1 MENEKKLAMELID
14 FLHNSPTAFQAIET
28 VKNTLFNNG
37 FAELKEYKK
46 WRIESRGKYFTVKNN
61 SAIIA
66 FVVGDNKP
74 NEDGFRIIGAHTD
87 SPGFRIKP
95 NPEIITENSYIKLNT
110 EVYGGPILNT
120 WMDRPLSIAGRVVLR
135 GNNPLKPLSKL
146 IDFKNPIITIPNLA
160 IHMNRNV
167 NQGVEL
173 NKQADVLPIIS
184 LVNDT
189 FEKDNYFIKLLA
201 KKLKAPISE
210 ILDFDLFLYET
221 QKGTLVGL
229 NEEFI
234 SAGRID
240 DLSMVHVGIKALIES
255 EDNKT
260 IKVMACFDNEEV
272 GSASKQGADS
282 TLLSNTLE
290 RISLSFNEGKEEYLI
305 ALAKSFLISADGAHA
320 VHPNK
325 GEKGDPTNRPL
336 INKGPV
342 IKISSNQRY
351 TSDGD
356 SASVFKEIC
365 RSANVP
371 YQIFVNRSD
380 EVGGSTIGPISSTH
394 LNIRSVDIGSP
405 MLAMHSIRELCGVL
419 DHSFTLKAFKEFYKL

>member
-14 FLHNSPTAFQAIET
+14 FLHNSPTAFQAVET
-28 VKNTLFNNG
+28 VKDILFNNG
-37 FAELKEYKK
+37 FIELKEYKK

-74 NEDGFRIIGAHTD
+74 SEDGFRIIGAHTD

-95 NPEIITENSYIKLNT
+95 NPEIITENNYIKLNT

-120 WMDRPLSIAGRVVLR
+120 WMDRPLSIAGRVVIR
-135 GNNPLKPLSKL
+135 GNNPLKPISKL
-146 IDFKNPIITIPNLA
+146 IDFKKSIITIPNLA

-189 FEKDNYFIKLLA
+189 FEKDNYFIKILA
-201 KKLKAPISE
+201 KKLKVEVSE

-221 QKGTLVGL
+221 QRGTLVGL

-240 DLSMVHVGIKALIES
+240 DLSMVHIGIKALIEN

-260 IKVMACFDNEEV
+260 IKVMACFDNEEI

-325 GEKGDPTNRPL
+325 GEKSDPTNRPL

-365 RSANVP
+365 RIANVP

-394 LNIRSVDIGSP
+394 LNVRSVDIGSP

-419 DHSFTLKAFKEFYKL
+419 DHSFTFKAFKEFYKF